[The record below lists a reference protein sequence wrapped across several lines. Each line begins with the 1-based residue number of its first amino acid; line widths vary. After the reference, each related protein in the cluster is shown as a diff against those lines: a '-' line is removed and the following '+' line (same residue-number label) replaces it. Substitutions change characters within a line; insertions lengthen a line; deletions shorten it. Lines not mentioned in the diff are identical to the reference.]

1 MRAYIGLGS
10 NLDSPQQQVLSAIA
24 EITALDGVQAVEA
37 SSLYRSLPMG
47 PQDQPDYINAVI
59 AVDTS
64 MDPHALLDALQRL
77 EQDHGRKRLRHWGER
92 TLDLDIIVY
101 DDLILTDER
110 LHIPHPGL
118 AERAFV
124 LYPLAE
130 VAPSLQV
137 PTFGPVS
144 ELLTRC
150 DATGLVRLEKDA

>member
-10 NLDSPQQQVLSAIA
+10 NLDSPKEQVTTAIA
-24 EITALDGVQAVEA
+24 EITALEGVDAVKA

-47 PQDQPDYINAVI
+47 PQDQPDYINAVV
-59 AVDTS
+59 AVDTHL
-64 MDPHALLDALQRL
+64 DPHTLLDALQQL
-77 EQDHGRKRLRHWGER
+77 EQEHGRERIRHWGER

-110 LHIPHPGL
+110 LNIPHPGL

-130 VAPSLQV
+130 VAPTLIV
-137 PTFGPVS
+137 PTHGPIS
-144 ELLTRC
+144 ELLAQC
-150 DATGLVRLEKDA
+150 NATGLERLDSES